1 MEHDAESSSYI
12 DLEVLKDQIR
22 FSDDIDFQIHSWFDE
37 NDLSETSK
45 YLSLSAQLMR
55 EDKLIK

>member
-1 MEHDAESSSYI
+1 MEHDAENSSYI
-12 DLEVLKDQIR
+12 DLDVLKDQIR
-22 FSDDIDFQIHSWFDE
+22 FSDDIDFHIHSWFDE
-37 NDLSETSK
+37 NDLGETDK